1 MKSWPELYIPKLP
14 ERFHTPA
21 LSLFDTATHS
31 TLAVAEKNKYR
42 IYVCGITPYDAT
54 HLGHAATYLIFDLL
68 TRYLKATGAEVLF
81 VQNITDIDDPL
92 LERAA
97 RDGVDWQEL
106 AQSQIELFRSDM
118 SALHIIPPSHY
129 VGVVEAMPLVVNAIS
144 KLHEAGATY
153 LVDQDMYF
161 RVKADPEYGTRSHL
175 TDIDARKLFAER
187 GGDPDRAGKEDPFDA
202 LVWLTSKPDQPT
214 WQSPFGFGRP
224 GWHIECSAIAL
235 HYLDTSQN
243 ASEYSIDFQG
253 GGSDLIFPHHEMSA
267 AQSRIISGKPFARH
281 YVHAGMIGLDGE
293 KMSKSLG
300 NLVFVSRLIAEG
312 SDPMAIRWALLD
324 RHYREDFMW
333 SNESLKKAALEIEN
347 VRVNLSKVDV
357 APTESVITEIIAAL
371 SSDLDSPR
379 ALSAIR
385 NWCLATQNGEE
396 GGNAGE
402 LSRAIDSL
410 LGIAL

>member
-1 MKSWPELYIPKLP
+1 VKSWPELYIPKLP

-21 LSLFDTATHS
+21 LSLFDTATSS

-54 HLGHAATYLIFDLL
+54 HLGHAATYLTFDLL
-68 TRYLKATGAEVLF
+68 CRYLKATGAEVLF

-118 SALHIIPPSHY
+118 SALHILPPSHY
-129 VGVVEAMPLVVNAIS
+129 VGVVEAMPLVVDAIS

-161 RVKADPEYGTRSHL
+161 RVKADPDYGTRSHL
-175 TDIDARKLFAER
+175 TDIDARKIFAER

-235 HYLDTSQN
+235 HYLDTSQD
-243 ASEYSIDFQG
+243 ASEFSIQLQG
-253 GGSDLIFPHHEMSA
+253 GGSDLIFPHHFMSA
-267 AQSRIISGKPFARH
+267 QIVKAALGRDFAES

-293 KMSKSLG
+293 KMSKSKG
-300 NLVFVSRLIAEG
+300 NLIFVSKLIQEG
-312 SDPMAIRWALLD
+312 VDPMVIRWALLSGHYQHD
-324 RHYREDFMW
+324 REW
-333 SNESLKKAALEIEN
+333 STQLLEKAKDEVVLVRSALSRSDTADASSLVNNLIKDLSENLNTPKA
-347 VRVNLSKVDV
+347 LSKIVDWSL
-357 APTESVITEIIAAL
+357 ESNKIATSNHSGL
-371 SSDLDSPR
+371 V
-379 ALSAIR
+379 
-385 NWCLATQNGEE
+385 
-396 GGNAGE
+396 
-402 LSRAIDSL
+402 SRTIDYL
-410 LGIAL
+410 LGLAL